1 MTAPDHSA
9 ASASATRWGLFA
21 VIISSFIVGVGLGG
35 MSPLLA
41 LNLEAQR
48 IPSLIIGLNS
58 AMAPLGVIVGA
69 LLVPRLLNRCD
80 PTAAMAGGMIVSA
93 LILLLFGLTTDLL
106 LWFVLRFSFGL
117 MVALPWV
124 VGEAWLNAAV
134 GDAKR
139 GRVMSYYAIALATGF
154 MLGPAILYLTGRQG
168 LLPFAIFAV
177 MILASAG
184 PIWFARRGAPDLQID
199 RHMGAVG
206 VIWIAPTIFV
216 AGLVQGLLD
225 GGIFSFLPIYGA
237 RHGFDDALAALALAI
252 FTAGNIVL
260 QLPLGYLLDKVNRRG
275 IMIVAAILMTVL
287 PLFIPLLIDQLVALS
302 VVLFLWGGVVWGSYT
317 IALAMMGDRFKAGQ
331 ITLVNATFVIVME
344 WGNLAGNPI
353 AGVAIDLDDSYG
365 LILYFVGCSSC
376 LLLTAIWRGVG
387 RN

>member
-1 MTAPDHSA
+1 
-9 ASASATRWGLFA
+9 
-21 VIISSFIVGVGLGG
+21 
-35 MSPLLA
+35 
-41 LNLEAQR
+41 
-48 IPSLIIGLNS
+48 
-58 AMAPLGVIVGA
+58 
-69 LLVPRLLNRCD
+69 
-80 PTAAMAGGMIVSA
+80 
-93 LILLLFGLTTDLL
+93 
-106 LWFVLRFSFGL
+106 
-117 MVALPWV
+117 
-124 VGEAWLNAAV
+124 
-134 GDAKR
+134 
-139 GRVMSYYAIALATGF
+139 
-154 MLGPAILYLTGRQG
+154 
-168 LLPFAIFAV
+168 
-177 MILASAG
+177 
-184 PIWFARRGAPDLQID
+184 
-199 RHMGAVG
+199 
-206 VIWIAPTIFV
+206 
-216 AGLVQGLLD
+216 LLD

-275 IMIVAAILMTVL
+275 MMIVAAILMTVL

-387 RN
+387 RD